1 MTRAENDRS
10 RQENQIELQ
19 HWSPEGHWRGERK
32 IQKRR
37 AAKDSRTSPRAPS
50 WKPLSRPEGQHH
62 VCRVMMKLACIRP
75 MGKRWGKQQ
84 HLVLVPEDSSDRVAW
99 RTLAG
104 GVEALMLD
112 PGPKNE

>member
-1 MTRAENDRS
+1 
-10 RQENQIELQ
+10 
-19 HWSPEGHWRGERK
+19 
-32 IQKRR
+32 
-37 AAKDSRTSPRAPS
+37 
-50 WKPLSRPEGQHH
+50 
-62 VCRVMMKLACIRP
+62 MMKLACICP
-75 MGKRWGKQQ
+75 MGKRWSKQQ